1 MTAIESDSARHKAAH
16 SIPEVCAYTGLGR
29 DSVYA
34 AIRTGKLVARKYGR
48 RTVVLDDDMR
58 AFLEALP
65 RLGPAA

>member
-1 MTAIESDSARHKAAH
+1 MTVTETESAHRKAAH

-34 AIRTGKLVARKYGR
+34 AIRTGKLIARKYGR
-48 RTVVLDDDMR
+48 RTVVLDNDMR

-65 RLGPAA
+65 RLEPAA